1 MAKTPE
7 ELSAALNA
15 LDTEIAAISGQRRA
29 LKQKMRE
36 LVGERDKLAA
46 QVATQKTLAAMSPAE
61 REALKAALDKQQKIA
76 PAAV

>member
-7 ELSAALNA
+7 ELNAALNT

-36 LVGERDKLAA
+36 LVGERDKL
-46 QVATQKTLAAMSPAE
+46 LAAVSAAAKLAAISPAE
-61 REALKAALDKQQKIA
+61 RAALKEALGAAA
-76 PAAV
+76 

>member
-15 LDTEIAAISGQRRA
+15 LDTEISKISAERRV

-36 LVGERDKLAA
+36 LVGERDKLFAA
-46 QVATQKTLAAMSPAE
+46 VSAAAKLAAISPAE
-61 REALKAALDKQQKIA
+61 RAALKDVLAASE
-76 PAAV
+76 